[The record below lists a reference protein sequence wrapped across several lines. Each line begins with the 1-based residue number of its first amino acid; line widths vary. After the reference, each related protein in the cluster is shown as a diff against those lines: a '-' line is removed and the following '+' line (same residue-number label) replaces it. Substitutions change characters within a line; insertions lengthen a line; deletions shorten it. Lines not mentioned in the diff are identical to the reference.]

1 MSESSVLSP
10 CLHPAGIQLL
20 FLKGVEKQIQGRESP
35 KKSFEK
41 KKTLGLEREKNHC
54 VNEAD

>member
-10 CLHPAGIQLL
+10 VPARSRHLVTV
-20 FLKGVEKQIQGRESP
+20 FKGVEKQIQGRESP
-35 KKSFEK
+35 KQSFER
-41 KKTLGLEREKNHC
+41 KTLGLEKEKNHC